1 MLTISPTVLACRA
14 AGLRRSAF
22 WYTLVAMVARIC
34 VFVHCLLVAMCGCVV
49 RVMWYGGGACGRHT
63 HVHAFKRPG
72 APVCCC

>member
-34 VFVHCLLVAMCGCVV
+34 LLFIVGGDDVCYVV
-49 RVMWYGGGACGRHT
+49 RVMWYRGGACDRHT
-63 HVHAFKRPG
+63 CTRI
-72 APVCCC
+72 